1 MPPRPRPLV
10 RKLDAIADGIIPILK
25 TVLGWLGSTPERP
38 DPVRLY
44 YLLYIILFLVFLIE
58 FLRYL
63 YRT

>member
-1 MPPRPRPLV
+1 MRPRRCL

-44 YLLYIILFLVFLIE
+44 YGLYFLLLLMFMITFLT
-58 FLRYL
+58 YL